1 MNETFLL
8 NCSTVIVNE
17 QDSIAID
24 RAVNVLKRDISKVCL
39 DETDSQNCIILS
51 KTPELETEQYKI
63 LCVSDELM
71 QIVASDD
78 LGFIYGLLKISS
90 EFLGIK
96 PFWFW
101 MDQEIERMKSVR
113 IPINW
118 KFSSVKPAMKF
129 RGWFINDEVL
139 IDHITKKHEHNEMW
153 RMAYEALLRCGGNM
167 IIPGTDRNSH
177 LNRQEASDYGLWIT
191 HHHAE
196 PLGATM
202 FSRAYPELEA
212 SYLRYP
218 ELFVELWEKSISE
231 QKNQKTIFNLGFRGQ
246 GDCPF
251 WANDPSYDTPEKR
264 GALISEIIEFQYQLV
279 HKQVSN
285 PICCINLYGE
295 VMELYNEGFIHFRQD
310 IIKIWADNG
319 YGKMVSRRHNNEN
332 PRVPALPKVKDQSAH
347 GMYYHVSFYDLQAA
361 NHMTMLP
368 IPVKE
373 VSDEIHHAME
383 LGVNDYIVVNCSNI
397 RPHVY
402 MLDLLRKVWEGR
414 QVNDQGHSKEFV
426 KEYLMTERLSL
437 YECED
442 VCIAYEKAI
451 DKVADCYVKYA
462 ESAVAYGIHSDE
474 RAGDQFYNY
483 SVRVLGSQWIRDR
496 KKGAKE
502 FLWACNSDILDE
514 QISYLKTTCLDG
526 VARFTTL
533 QKACSTLAL
542 SLSENAKVVF
552 SSTLLLQ
559 VELHLLCL
567 KGVMAF
573 CEGYELFGKQSYFD
587 AFYAIGQA
595 SDYFAEANGKMRD
608 AEYGSWI
615 DFYENDC
622 LTDIKFTAYH
632 LRKVMSFIREIG
644 EGSGFYQWE
653 RLLRYSEEDRRI
665 VLLTNIENHMTDEAM
680 YSMMKQI
687 THKNR

>member
-1 MNETFLL
+1 MKEAFLL
-8 NCSTVIVNE
+8 SSSTKIVFE
-17 QDSIAID
+17 HESIAIAN
-24 RAVNVLKRDISKVCL
+24 AVNILKRDISKVCL
-39 DETDSQNCIILS
+39 VDTGSENRMMLNM
-51 KTPELETEQYKI
+51 KPELETEQYEI
-63 LCVSDELM
+63 RCISDELL
-71 QIVASDD
+71 QVFASDE

-101 MDQEIERMKSVR
+101 MDQVIDKTMSVK
-113 IPINW
+113 IPIQWNYC
-118 KFSSVKPAMKF
+118 SVKPAMKF

-139 IDHITKKHEHNEMW
+139 IDHITKKYDHNNMW

-177 LNRQEASDYGLWIT
+177 LNRQEASDFGLWIT

-196 PLGATM
+196 PLGAQM
-202 FSRAYPELEA
+202 FSRVYPELEA
-212 SYLRYP
+212 SYQLYP
-218 ELFVELWEKSISE
+218 ELFVGLWEKSISE
-231 QKNQKTIFNLGFRGQ
+231 QKEQKTIFNLGFRGQ

-279 HKQVSN
+279 NKQVLN
-285 PICCINLYGE
+285 PVCCINLYGE
-295 VMELYNEGFIHFRQD
+295 VMELFNEGFIRFRQD

-332 PRVPALPKVKDQSAH
+332 PRVPALPKEKDPSAH

-368 IPVKE
+368 ISVKE
-373 VSDEIHHAME
+373 VNNEIHHAME
-383 LGVNDYIVVNCSNI
+383 LGVDDFIVVNCSNI

-414 QVNDQGHSKEFV
+414 HMSDDSHSKEFV
-426 KEYLMTERLSL
+426 KDYMMTDSASL

-442 VCIAYEKAI
+442 VQSAYEKAI
-451 DKVADCYVKYA
+451 NVVADCYVKYA
-462 ESAVAYGIHSDE
+462 ESAVAYGKHRDE

-483 SVRVLGSQWIRDR
+483 SVRVLGSQWIKNREKSAD
-496 KKGAKE
+496 E
-502 FLWACNSDILDE
+502 YLWACNSERLGE
-514 QISYLKTTCLDG
+514 QIQCLKTTCEEG
-526 VARFTTL
+526 VERFANL
-533 QKACSTLAL
+533 LASCSAVVSSLAED
-542 SLSENAKVVF
+542 SKSVF

-559 VELHLLCL
+559 VKLHLLCL
-567 KGVMAF
+567 KGVMSF
-573 CEGYELFGKQSYFD
+573 CEGYELFEEKSYFD
-587 AFYAIGQA
+587 AFYALGQA
-595 SDYFAEANGKMRD
+595 SDRFAEANQEMRD

-632 LRKVMSFIREIG
+632 LKKVMSFIREIG

-653 RLLRYSEEDRRI
+653 RLLRYSEEDRKI
-665 VLLTNIENHMTDEAM
+665 VLLTNIENHMTDEEIYA
-680 YSMMKQI
+680 MMKQN
-687 THKNR
+687 NR